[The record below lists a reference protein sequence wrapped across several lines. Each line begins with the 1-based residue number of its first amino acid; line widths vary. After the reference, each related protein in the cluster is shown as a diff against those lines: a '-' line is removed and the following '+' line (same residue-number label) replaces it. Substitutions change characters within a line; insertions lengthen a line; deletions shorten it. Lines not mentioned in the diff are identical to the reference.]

1 MKITAKNLFSITAI
15 ALLAGCGG
23 GTSTAIKGSNGLP
36 FASGQTADVATL
48 LAANQQVT
56 GIKAAAANHLL
67 TPTSRASNAQTQ
79 NLGISVTAAD
89 VISISVG
96 GEGATLSQTGMTGP
110 YTNPAGDQ
118 TNISME
124 VFTDESIFYG
134 EITETPGTVT
144 NYSDTFFVTGFQS
157 DPAQLTS
164 ASATYDGSA
173 KLVGRT
179 TGATTTSATA
189 TTILDGTLSMTVD
202 FTGGGTVNGTM
213 SDSGGALDLT
223 LAQTTVSGTSF
234 STTATKSG
242 GTSTVDFIAPLT
254 VNGQFFGENGNQV
267 GGTMSGIVT
276 NGTLPGSADTST
288 AGYFLGDCTG
298 C

>member
-1 MKITAKNLFSITAI
+1 
-15 ALLAGCGG
+15 LLAGCGG

-89 VISISVG
+89 VISISV
-96 GEGATLSQTGMTGP
+96 
-110 YTNPAGDQ
+110 
-118 TNISME
+118 
-124 VFTDESIFYG
+124 VFYG